1 MAYAQLKESVPEKAQ
16 KAFLLWRIDG
26 YILSFHSYWREV
38 EILYRK

>member
-26 YILSFHSYWREV
+26 WIFIFTLTGV
-38 EILYRK
+38 K